1 MMIEYTLLTT
11 LAFHHLVI
19 GALLIAMLWLLNR
32 FVPSS
37 AELRSWLWMTA
48 FVISTIVPFSL
59 ITPGIG
65 KTVTSINTSY
75 TRVSSLSEK
84 QVILENSAPLVSP
97 EPHWHF
103 PTKLIFSFS
112 YLLTFALVVWLIG
125 SLWRA
130 YSSFRTFARTRQ
142 LMAATLE
149 KMPSLSGF
157 IGVDVYS
164 STKVS
169 SPLVI
174 GFLKP
179 KVILPKSITE
189 QLPNQQLKAILL
201 HEHAHIQRKDNWF
214 GLFQELLAILFW
226 WSPIIR
232 ILNKQIH
239 VEREIS
245 CDLRAATKLDNGKQY
260 AQSLLDCA
268 KLMVNEQRNVLAM
281 GLFSKKKELSHR
293 VGAVLSYKNFKKPHA
308 LVIALLCMGLSISTI
323 QAAQSF
329 SPKISM
335 KHTIADARHFSLLPY
350 DEGTQLINAVMRNDI
365 DAIKALQDEGVDINT
380 PAIGDGTALMIAV
393 KTDKAI
399 MVEALLA
406 LGADVDQ
413 SSEGDGNPL
422 IVAAMGNNAKLAEL
436 LLDKGADI
444 NAIVPKDETALIN
457 ATRSA
462 YLDMTQL
469 LIDRGADVNLAVTTG
484 MSDGYERRSPLNQA
498 ATEEIKDLLIANGAI
513 E

>member
-19 GALLIAMLWLLNR
+19 GGLLITILWLLNR

-37 AELRSWLWMTA
+37 AELKSWLWMTA

-59 ITPGIG
+59 I
-65 KTVTSINTSY
+65 KSESEETVTTITTSD
-75 TRVSSLSEK
+75 TRISLVNSEPLT
-84 QVILENSAPLVSP
+84 LENISLLIAP
-97 EPHWHF
+97 EQYWHF
-103 PTKLIFSFS
+103 PTNLVFS
-112 YLLTFALVVWLIG
+112 YSYFLTFALVVWLLG

-130 YSSFRTFARTRQ
+130 YSSLRTFARTRQ
-142 LMAATLE
+142 LMVATLE
-149 KMPSLSGF
+149 KMPQLSAY

-164 STKVS
+164 TTKVS

-189 QLPNQQLKAILL
+189 RLPDQQLKAILL

-226 WSPIIR
+226 WSPVIR
-232 ILNKQIH
+232 VLNKQIH

-268 KLMVNEQRNVLAM
+268 KLMVNEQKNVLAM

-293 VGAVLSYKNFKKPHA
+293 VGAVLSYKAFRKPHA
-308 LVIALLCMGLSISTI
+308 AFIALLCMGLSISTI

-329 SPKISM
+329 SPKISI
-335 KHTIADARHFSLLPY
+335 KHTIADARHYSLLSY
-350 DEGTQLINAVMRNDI
+350 DEGSQLINAVMRNDI
-365 DAIKALQDEGVDINT
+365 DAIKVMQNEGVDINT
-380 PAIGDGTALMIAV
+380 PALRDGTALMIAV
-393 KTDKAI
+393 KTNNTN
-399 MVEALLA
+399 MVEGLLA

-422 IVAAMGNNAKLAEL
+422 IVAAMGNNVELAEL

-444 NAIVPKDETALIN
+444 NAIVPRDETALIN
-457 ATRSA
+457 ASRA
-462 YLDMTQL
+462 AFLDMTQL
-469 LIDRGADVNLAVTTG
+469 LINRGADVNLAVTTG
-484 MSDGYERRSPLNQA
+484 LSDGYELRSPLNQA
-498 ATEEIKDLLIANGAI
+498 ATEEIKDLLIANGAL